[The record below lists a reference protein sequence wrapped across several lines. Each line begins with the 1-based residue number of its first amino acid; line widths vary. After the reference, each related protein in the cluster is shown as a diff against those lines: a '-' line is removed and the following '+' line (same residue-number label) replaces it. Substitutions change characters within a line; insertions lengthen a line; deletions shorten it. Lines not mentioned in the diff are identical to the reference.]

1 MSNFR
6 EIFFKSLFRQQYKRS
21 KDLHKQTTDEVYEMM
36 CQDMERRMNNELGEK
51 INSVI
56 PIKEVEGT
64 LMETDGTETIGRELF
79 VFSPES
85 LLMFLEEFGQFG
97 EAEKQSVY
105 NEFRNYF
112 KIKQVNNKP
121 R

>member
-21 KDLHKQTTDEVYEMM
+21 KDLHKHTTDEVYAIM
-36 CQDMERRMNNELGEK
+36 CQDIERRMNGELGEK

-56 PIKEVEGT
+56 PIKEIEGT
-64 LMETDGTETIGRELF
+64 LMDTDGTETIGRELF
-79 VFSPES
+79 VFSPET

-97 EAEKQSVY
+97 EAEKDSVY